1 MSLISMTG
9 FGRSSGNVSGQNW
22 VWELRSV
29 NGRALDVR
37 LRLPSGWDGLEAE
50 CKSLIGKSLTRGSVN
65 ATLTLSSSAGEALR
79 INQDALTH
87 YLKLSG
93 DLQRNHGLAAPTT
106 AELLGLRG
114 VVESGASLDDAAL
127 SIMRSALL
135 AGLALALGELQAARL
150 AEGARLEGILAGVI
164 DRITGICSEA
174 ESVAAGQCI
183 AQKAKLAE
191 RLDELLAGRGGVDP
205 ARLEQEVALLALKSD
220 VREELDRLAGHIV
233 AALELLA
240 KPEAVGRSFD
250 FLAQEFNRE
259 ANTLCSKAA
268 VPALTRLGLDLKAAI
283 DQLREQVQNVE

>member
-9 FGRSSGNVSGQNW
+9 FGRSSGNIFGQNW
-22 VWELRSV
+22 VWEVRSV

-50 CKSLIGKSLTRGSVN
+50 SKALVGKSLTRGSVN
-65 ATLTLSSSAGEALR
+65 ATLSLSSGAGDALR
-79 INQDALTH
+79 INQDVLAH

-93 DLQRNHGLAAPTT
+93 DLQRDHGLAAPTT

-114 VVESGASLDDAAL
+114 VVESGASLDEAAL
-127 SIMRSALL
+127 ADMRSALL
-135 AGLALALGELQAARL
+135 AGLALAVKDLQAARA
-150 AEGARLEGILAGVI
+150 AEGARLENILAAVI
-164 DRITGICSEA
+164 DRIATICGEA
-174 ESVAAGQCI
+174 ESVAAGQSM
-183 AQKAKLAE
+183 AQRTRLAE
-191 RLDELLAGRGGVDP
+191 RLEELLAGRGGIDP

-233 AALELLA
+233 AARGLLA
-240 KPEAVGRSFD
+240 KPEAVGRTLD